1 MDTARMPTM
10 TRGLARR
17 RARIARGLELFW
29 MTAPALIAILLF
41 VEIPF
46 IMSVTFS
53 FTKWNGLDKAVK
65 FIGLANYAE
74 LLTNDP
80 ALVSAMI
87 FTLLFTVLAVAATNV
102 IALLL
107 AVILDANI
115 RGKNVLRAAFYI
127 PNIISLIIIGY
138 IWRFIF
144 SRGFDSFFAL
154 TRLGVFQLSWLG
166 DSHLAFFSVAIVS
179 VWQSIG
185 FYMVIYIA
193 GLQTVPREQL
203 EAAVIDGTSVVSRF
217 FRITLPLILP
227 SVTVAVFY
235 SLSNALKAFD
245 VIFSLTFG
253 GPGTATT
260 SIALDIYKT
269 AFSDSRFGYGSA
281 KSVVL
286 FLLIFAVT
294 VFQLNAFKR
303 REVES

>member
-1 MDTARMPTM
+1 MLKRPE
-10 TRGLARR
+10 GLARR
-17 RARIARGLELFW
+17 KARIARGLEFSW

-46 IMSVTFS
+46 LMSITFS

-65 FIGLANYAE
+65 FIGMANYAE

-80 ALVSAMI
+80 QLISAMV
-87 FTLLFTVLAVAATNV
+87 FTLLFTVLVVATTNV

-107 AVILDANI
+107 AAILDANI
-115 RGKNVLRAAFYI
+115 RGKNLLRAAFYI

-154 TRLGVFQLSWLG
+154 THLGIFQLSWLG
-166 DSHLAFFSVAIVS
+166 DSHLAFFSVALVS

-203 EAAVIDGTSVVSRF
+203 EAAVIDGAGTVSRF

-269 AFSDSRFGYGSA
+269 AFSDSRFGYGTA

-286 FLLIFAVT
+286 FLLILVVT

>member
-1 MDTARMPTM
+1 MVV
-10 TRGLARR
+10 
-17 RARIARGLELFW
+17 
-29 MTAPALIAILLF
+29 PAVIVILVF

-46 IMSVTFS
+46 LMSVSYS
-53 FTKWNGLDKAVK
+53 FTKWNGLDKAPK

-74 LLTNDP
+74 LLTNDTNLGQ
-80 ALVSAMI
+80 AI
-87 FTLLFTVLAVAATNV
+87 TFTLLFTVITVVAINV
-102 IALLL
+102 AALLL
-107 AVILDANI
+107 AVILDGDV

-138 IWRFIF
+138 VWRFIF
-144 SRGFDSFFAL
+144 SRGFDSLSSL
-154 TRLGVFQLSWLG
+154 THWGLFGLSWLG
-166 DSHLAFFSVAIVS
+166 DSRMAFVSVVLVS

-203 EAAVIDGTSVVSRF
+203 EAAVIDGSGRVRSFFSVTF
-217 FRITLPLILP
+217 PLIMP
-227 SVTVAVFY
+227 SVTVCVSY

-245 VIFSLTFG
+245 VIFSLPFG

-260 SIALDIYKT
+260 SVALDIYKT

-286 FLLIFAVT
+286 FLMILVVT
-294 VFQLNAFKR
+294 VLQLTVFKR
-303 REVES
+303 REVET

>member
-1 MDTARMPTM
+1 MRPGQRA
-10 TRGLARR
+10 ARR
-17 RARIARGLELFW
+17 SRVLSFAG
-29 MTAPALIAILLF
+29 MTIPAVIAILLF

-46 IMSVTFS
+46 LMSVTYS
-53 FTKWNGLDKAVK
+53 FTRWNGLDKAVK
-65 FIGLANYAE
+65 FIGISNYLE
-74 LLTNDP
+74 LLTSDP
-80 ALVSAMI
+80 QLGSAMI
-87 FTLLFTVLAVAATNV
+87 FTLLFTVFAVVAINV
-102 IALLL
+102 VALLL
-107 AVILDANI
+107 AVLLDMNI

-138 IWRFIF
+138 VWRFIF
-144 SRGFDSFFAL
+144 SRGFDSFGAL
-154 TRLGVFQLSWLG
+154 THLGIFQLSWLG
-166 DSHLAFFSVAIVS
+166 DSHLAFVSVLLVT

-203 EAAVIDGTSVVSRF
+203 EAAVIDGTGPVSRF
-217 FRITLPLILP
+217 FRITLPLIMP

-235 SLSNALKAFD
+235 SLSNALKTFD

-269 AFSDSRFGYGSA
+269 AFSDSRFGYGTA

-286 FLLIFAVT
+286 FLLILALT
-294 VFQLNAFKR
+294 VFQLNVFKR
-303 REVES
+303 REVQA

>member
-1 MDTARMPTM
+1 MLMIP
-10 TRGLARR
+10 ARR
-17 RARIARGLELFW
+17 KARIARGLEFLG

-46 IMSVTFS
+46 LMSITFS

-65 FIGLANYAE
+65 FIGLANYTE
-74 LLTNDP
+74 LLTTDP
-80 ALVSAMI
+80 ALGSAMV
-87 FTLLFTVLAVAATNV
+87 FTLLFTIFAVVATNV

-107 AVILDANI
+107 AVILDADI

-138 IWRFIF
+138 VWRFIF
-144 SRGFDSFFAL
+144 SRGFDSFSAL
-154 TRLGVFQLSWLG
+154 THLGIFQLSWLG
-166 DSHLAFFSVAIVS
+166 DSHMAFISVVLVT

-203 EAAVIDGTSVVSRF
+203 EAAVIDGAGPVNRF

-286 FLLIFAVT
+286 FLLILAVT
-294 VFQLNAFKR
+294 VYQLTTFKR
-303 REVES
+303 REVET

>member
-1 MDTARMPTM
+1 MTSGHRTA
-10 TRGLARR
+10 R
-17 RARIARGLELFW
+17 RARVLSFLG
-29 MTAPALIAILLF
+29 MTAPAVIAILLF

-46 IMSVTFS
+46 LMSATYS

-65 FIGLANYAE
+65 FIGISNYVELA
-74 LLTNDP
+74 TNDP
-80 ALVSAMI
+80 QLGSAMV
-87 FTLLFTVLAVAATNV
+87 FTLLFTVLAVVAINV
-102 IALLL
+102 VALLL
-107 AVILDANI
+107 AVILDMNI

-138 IWRFIF
+138 VWRFIF
-144 SRGFDSFFAL
+144 SRGFDSFGAL
-154 TRLGVFQLSWLG
+154 THLGIFQLSWLG
-166 DSHLAFFSVAIVS
+166 DSHLAFFSVVLVT

-203 EAAVIDGTSVVSRF
+203 EAAVIDGTSPASRF
-217 FRITLPLILP
+217 FRITLPLIMP

-235 SLSNALKAFD
+235 SLSNALKTFD
-245 VIFSLTFG
+245 VIFSLTSG

-269 AFSDSRFGYGSA
+269 AFSDSRFGYGTA

-286 FLLIFAVT
+286 FLLILVLT
-294 VFQLNAFKR
+294 VFQLNVFKR
-303 REVES
+303 REVQA

>member
-1 MDTARMPTM
+1 M
-10 TRGLARR
+10 TTGRR
-17 RARIARGLELFW
+17 RARRARGLEFIG

-46 IMSVTFS
+46 LMSVLYS

-65 FIGLANYAE
+65 WIGLANYRE
-74 LLTNDP
+74 LLTDDP
-80 ALVSAMI
+80 ALGSAMI
-87 FTLLFTVLAVAATNV
+87 FTLLFTVVAIAAINV
-102 IALLL
+102 IALFL
-107 AVILDANI
+107 AVILDMNI
-115 RGKNVLRAAFYI
+115 RGRNVLRAAFYI

-138 IWRFIF
+138 VWRFIF
-144 SRGFDSFFAL
+144 SRGFDSFGAI
-154 TRLGVFQLSWLG
+154 THWGIFQLSWLG
-166 DSHLAFFSVAIVS
+166 DSHLAGLSVVLVT

-203 EAAVIDGTSVVSRF
+203 EAAVIDGTGPISRF
-217 FRITLPLILP
+217 FRITLPLIMP

-235 SLSNALKAFD
+235 SLSNALKTFD

-269 AFSDSRFGYGSA
+269 AFSDNRFGYGTA

-286 FLLIFAVT
+286 FLLILAVT
-294 VFQLNAFKR
+294 VFQLNIFKR
-303 REVES
+303 REVQA

>member
-1 MDTARMPTM
+1 MSRRGNT
-10 TRGLARR
+10 TRPGQRAAR
-17 RARIARGLELFW
+17 RARVRSFAG

-46 IMSVTFS
+46 LMSVTYS

-65 FIGLANYAE
+65 FIGVANYVE
-74 LLTNDP
+74 LLTSDP
-80 ALVSAMI
+80 QLGRAIV
-87 FTLLFTVLAVAATNV
+87 FTLLFTVLAVVAINV

-107 AVILDANI
+107 AVILDMHI

-138 IWRFIF
+138 VWRFIF
-144 SRGFDSFFAL
+144 SRGFDS
-154 TRLGVFQLSWLG
+154 LGAITHLGIFQLSWLG
-166 DSHLAFFSVAIVS
+166 DSRLAFVSVLLVT

-203 EAAVIDGTSVVSRF
+203 EAAVIDGTGPVNRF
-217 FRITLPLILP
+217 FGITLPLIMP

-235 SLSNALKAFD
+235 SLSNALKTFD

-269 AFSDSRFGYGSA
+269 AFSDSRFGYGTA

-286 FLLIFAVT
+286 FLLILALT
-294 VFQLNAFKR
+294 VFQLNVFKR
-303 REVES
+303 REVQA